1 MIPKGDDNFAVSSPL
16 HWRRSTKCASET
28 CVEVAISDKRAYVR
42 SSKDA
47 TGAYL
52 VFDAE
57 EWRTFLS
64 ELEDHEFDIG

>member
-1 MIPKGDDNFAVSSPL
+1 MRKRDL
-16 HWRRSTKCASET
+16 RR
-28 CVEVAISDKRAYVR
+28 VAISDKRAYVR

-47 TGAYL
+47 AGAYL

-64 ELEDHEFDIG
+64 E